1 MRRNRLQDI
10 IREETKNVLRKK
22 AVNESAERLDIMS
35 DEECFD
41 ILNNMNRFVS
51 NRDDNEYMDFQ

>member
-1 MRRNRLQDI
+1 MRRNRLRDI

-22 AVNESAERLDIMS
+22 TVNEAVGRLDIMS

-41 ILNNMNRFVS
+41 ILNKMNQFVS
-51 NRDDNEYMDFQ
+51 DRDNDKYMDFQ